1 MMRKNLCA
9 LQRQL
14 HSYRWRWCHILRQR
28 IIPEINAREAIM
40 PEPTYRLFHN
50 QANRRLPVS
59 RNTSYTPIAAS
70 IFCDHVYRLCGQ
82 IANRLLGASGIPQ
95 QKHLL
100 FVVVESSCSRKGRRC
115 GRSRVNRTS
124 RHRNR
129 TTRPDYLKRPPQ
141 LPKCG
146 DEYHYLSVCCLPLQ
160 YFQPCHY
167 VSCRNPMLLSV
178 AFVYFFW

>member
-1 MMRKNLCA
+1 M
-9 LQRQL
+9 
-14 HSYRWRWCHILRQR
+14 
-28 IIPEINAREAIM
+28 
-40 PEPTYRLFHN
+40 
-50 QANRRLPVS
+50 S
-59 RNTSYTPIAAS
+59 RNTSYTPIIAS

-82 IANRLLGASGIPQ
+82 TANRLLGASEIPQ

-100 FVVVESSCSRKGRRC
+100 FAVVESSCSRKGRRC

-129 TTRPDYLKRPPQ
+129 TTRPDYLKRPQQ

-178 AFVYFFW
+178 AFVYFLVRKMLYICCISLCNLNHEFS